1 MFPHKKKKKIPTG
14 NNGMKLKDAGIVL
27 LVLVFVGWVALAG
40 YGPSQKRDK
49 TKKADLELVE
59 TLEAEA

>member
-1 MFPHKKKKKIPTG
+1 MRF
-14 NNGMKLKDAGIVL
+14 KDAGIVL
-27 LVLVFVGWVALAG
+27 LVLVFVGWVALAE

-59 TLEAEA
+59 ALEAEA